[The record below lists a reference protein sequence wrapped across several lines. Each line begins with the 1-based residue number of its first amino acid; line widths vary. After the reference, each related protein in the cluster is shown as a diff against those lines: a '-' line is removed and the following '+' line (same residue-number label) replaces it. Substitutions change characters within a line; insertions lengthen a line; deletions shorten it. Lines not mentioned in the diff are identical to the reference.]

1 MARENSLSDSDGR
14 SLTPD
19 IEEENDF
26 DMGPAHGSSA
36 AAPASEANTD
46 QQAQTSLKS
55 LPSNTQSSAASTMVP
70 GAETRENQ
78 QQRQKPSFTEVYS
91 APPAIPPRKTTMAS
105 PSITRDIPGRPSMP
119 LERFR
124 SSVRKVIH
132 LTRGSSAMSLGGAGA
147 EPGIDPRRSNAFLN
161 YGHIHQHCTIQV
173 TDYSWVRSI
182 PRQMHNKEF
191 VEFMADAQ
199 SSPRAP
205 WIKVRWINIGGISW
219 DVMSAVALAYSMSFI
234 LP

>member
-1 MARENSLSDSDGR
+1 MARENSQSDSDGG

-26 DMGPAHGSSA
+26 DMGPGRGSST
-36 AAPASEANTD
+36 AAPASETNTD
-46 QQAQTSLKS
+46 QHAQTSLKS

-70 GAETRENQ
+70 GAENRENQ

-105 PSITRDIPGRPSMP
+105 SSSSVRPSMP

-219 DVMSAVALAYSMSFI
+219 DVMSAVALAYSTSFI